1 MQVGE
6 ANRIALLALRSVLG
20 AAHSLEVTIGGTRI
34 RVVPIAPLIQVDM
47 LHMFAAATP
56 GAAQPVSWPHGAEG
70 LDAQKDGPWPRSVL
84 LDCTWTGGR
93 VTLEVRASIWRGG
106 SKRYRGQLALQVVTS
121 PLNRE
126 ILWSSVTA
134 RVLAAEADP
143 ICTIPVSLTLFA
155 REGEQNTRRLLSAL
169 VEQTRALGLE
179 SLSPATFRL
188 FDIALAD
195 ASVKPSPREAFERL
209 VKAAL
214 AKLPYVVR
222 GEESDVEGSLFV
234 DINRPR
240 PSPVPAE
247 PPDSAG
253 PPSGGFTP
261 PPPDLETE
269 ATPEDVEISTQE
281 NVFFQDVSFTDL
293 AGFEH
298 FAWSDIERLNVIVGP
313 NDTGKSHLLKIL
325 YVLARSVQ
333 EFTAR
338 IESDRPAWADVIA
351 EKLLWTFQPPSGKL
365 GDLVRHGATH
375 VDVSATLCNELYG
388 FRFGDGT
395 GRSAT
400 EFEAVAESVRPQPGV
415 RALFIPPKEVLTSMD
430 AIAAVREQLKRFG
443 FDDTYYDLVVALRG
457 EPIQAELPESFQRV
471 LSSLEELLTGRI
483 ETEHGRFLFKRA
495 EERFGMAQVAEGIKK
510 IGIFTRLIQNGSLRR
525 NSILFIDE
533 PETNLHPRAARALVR
548 MLYELSRAGVQ
559 IYAATHSYFVLKQ
572 FELIARRHKEPVRL
586 CCLQREGDAIGAR
599 FFDLQEG
606 LPQNG
611 IVEEALRMYDEDVD
625 LDMGS

>member
-1 MQVGE
+1 MEVAE
-6 ANRIALLALRSVLG
+6 ANRIALQVLRSVLG
-20 AAHSLEVTIGGTRI
+20 AAHPLEVSIGGTAI
-34 RVVPIAPLIQVDM
+34 RVTPSTQPAP
-47 LHMFAAATP
+47 
-56 GAAQPVSWPHGAEG
+56 WPRGAEG
-70 LDAQKDGPWPRSVL
+70 LNEDKDGPWPPSVL
-84 LDCTWTGGR
+84 LGCTWTGGR
-93 VTLEVRASIWRGG
+93 VTLELRASVWRTKKR
-106 SKRYRGQLALQVVTS
+106 SKAHLALQVVTS

-126 ILWSSVTA
+126 ITTNDIAWSLINYRYSPA
-134 RVLAAEADP
+134 
-143 ICTIPVSLTLFA
+143 CPVSVSAHLFT
-155 REGEQNTRRLLSAL
+155 REGEEHTRRLLASL
-169 VEQTRALGLE
+169 LEQMLSLDLE
-179 SLSPATFRL
+179 PTFVGGFFL
-188 FDIALAD
+188 FEIARDD
-195 ASVKPSPREAFERL
+195 ASVKPSPGEAFERV

-222 GEESDVEGSLFV
+222 GEESDIDGTIYM

-240 PSPVPAE
+240 PSPVPPAPASPRTPE
-247 PPDSAG
+247 PELPG
-253 PPSGGFTP
+253 PPLTTGT
-261 PPPDLETE
+261 
-269 ATPEDVEISTQE
+269 TPEGAEISTQE
-281 NVFFQDVSFTDL
+281 NVFFQEANFTDL

-298 FAWSDIERLNVIVGP
+298 FAWNDIERLNVIVGP

-333 EFTAR
+333 EFTSR
-338 IESDRPAWADVIA
+338 IESDRPPWADVLA

-365 GDLVRHGATH
+365 GDIVRHGASH

-388 FRFGDGT
+388 FRLKESA
-395 GRSAT
+395 GRSAADIEIT
-400 EFEAVAESVRPQPGV
+400 EAIVRPQPGV

-606 LPQNG
+606 MPQNG

>member
-1 MQVGE
+1 MEVAQ
-6 ANRIALLALRSVLG
+6 ANRIALQALRSVLG
-20 AAHSLEVTIGGTRI
+20 AAHPLDVSIGGTRI
-34 RVVPIAPLIQVDM
+34 RVTPTAPPTQVD
-47 LHMFAAATP
+47 LLQTLAAAS

-70 LDAQKDGPWPRSVL
+70 LDAQKDGPWPPPVL
-84 LDCTWTGGR
+84 LDCTWKGGR
-93 VTLEVRASIWRGG
+93 VMLEVRASVWRG
-106 SKRYRGQLALQVVTS
+106 SKRYNGQLALQVVTL

-126 ILWSSVTA
+126 LIWSTMAS
-134 RVLAAEADP
+134 RVLAAEAAST
-143 ICTIPVSLTLFA
+143 CAIPVSLALFA

-169 VEQTRALGLE
+169 VEQTRSLGLDA
-179 SLSPATFRL
+179 LSPATFRL
-188 FDIALAD
+188 FDIALAN
-195 ASVKPSPREAFERL
+195 ASVRPTPHDAFERV

-222 GEESDVEGSLFV
+222 GEESDVDGSLFI

-240 PSPVPAE
+240 PSPLPPE
-247 PPDSAG
+247 PPDFVP
-253 PPSGGFTP
+253 PPSSEEFPLPT
-261 PPPDLETE
+261 DLVAQ
-269 ATPEDVEISTQE
+269 ATLEGSENSTQE
-281 NVFFQDVSFTDL
+281 NVFFQNVSFTDL
-293 AGFEH
+293 AGFKH
-298 FAWSDIERLNVIVGP
+298 FEWGDIERLNVIVGP

-338 IESDRPAWADVIA
+338 IESDRPAWADVLT

-365 GDLVRHGATH
+365 GDLVRHGAGH
-375 VDVSATLCNELYG
+375 LDVSATLCNELYG
-388 FRFGDGT
+388 FRLGEGT
-395 GRSAT
+395 GRFAA
-400 EFEAVAESVRPQPGV
+400 EFERVTEDVRPQPGV

-606 LPQNG
+606 MPQNG